1 MKIYIDGKYYEREEA
16 RISVFDHGLLYGD
29 GVFEGIRI
37 YNGGVFKLKEHIQRL
52 YQSAKAILLDI
63 RLTETEMM
71 KAVLE
76 TVSVNEKVNGYI
88 RLVVTRGEGLLGI
101 DPASCERSSVII
113 IVGDIQMYPDEH
125 YRKGV
130 QVITSSSR
138 RMPSDCLDPRIKS
151 LNYLNNIMAKI
162 EAKQAG
168 CLEAVMLNSS
178 GFVAEC
184 TGDNIFIVKNGE
196 LLTPAPFQGALD
208 GITMQTVL
216 ELAESAGIRTR
227 LSTLTRYDL
236 YNSDECFMTG
246 TGAEI
251 IPVIR
256 IDGRT
261 IGDGSPGRITQ
272 KLTEA
277 FHKMVTA

>member
-1 MKIYIDGKYYEREEA
+1 
-16 RISVFDHGLLYGD
+16 
-29 GVFEGIRI
+29 
-37 YNGGVFKLKEHIQRL
+37 
-52 YQSAKAILLDI
+52 
-63 RLTETEMM
+63 
-71 KAVLE
+71 
-76 TVSVNEKVNGYI
+76 
-88 RLVVTRGEGLLGI
+88 
-101 DPASCERSSVII
+101 
-113 IVGDIQMYPDEH
+113 
-125 YRKGV
+125 
-130 QVITSSSR
+130 
-138 RMPSDCLDPRIKS
+138 
-151 LNYLNNIMAKI
+151 
-162 EAKQAG
+162 
-168 CLEAVMLNSS
+168 MLNSS

-184 TGDNIFIVKNGE
+184 TGDNIFIAKDGE

-216 ELAESAGIRTR
+216 ELAESAGMRTR

-261 IGDGSPGRITQ
+261 IGNGSPGRITQ

-277 FHKMVTA
+277 FHDLVKA